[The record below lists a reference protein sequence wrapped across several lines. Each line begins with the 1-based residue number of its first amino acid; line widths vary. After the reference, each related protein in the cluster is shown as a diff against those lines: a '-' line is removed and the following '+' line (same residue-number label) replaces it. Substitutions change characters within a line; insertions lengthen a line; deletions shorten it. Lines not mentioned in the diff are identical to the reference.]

1 MTRETR
7 YSQTRYGAVAQSL
20 HWASA
25 FLIFALLAVGWT
37 MTDLP
42 PGSAQQFKLF
52 QLHKSLGV
60 TVFALTLIR
69 LVWRLRHG
77 VPALPATMPLWERRA
92 AGLGHLGLYALAF
105 GLPLTGWAVVSSSP
119 FNIPTLLYGVIP
131 LPHLWFL
138 AEATDK
144 KALSH
149 LLGDVHAAAAFGLV
163 GLLAV
168 HVGAALR
175 HHIWLKDDVLRR
187 MLPRSIGLGV
197 ALTAGLTLALSW
209 AVPAQA
215 AAVHWQI
222 DPAKS
227 QLGFAGSQSG
237 MAFSGQFKRWSG
249 SIDFDP
255 ANPAAGHALIEI
267 DMGSVATGD
276 AQKDGALPQS
286 DWFDVKAFP
295 KAQFEAKSFTSK
307 GGNAYEA
314 RGALTIR
321 GHAKE
326 VILPFTLDVSGNHAH
341 AKGHLELVRTEW
353 GVGQGEY
360 ASGQYVALPV
370 SVTFDLTAS
379 SAP

>member
-1 MTRETR
+1 MRRETR

-25 FLIFALLAVGWT
+25 FLIFALLALGWT

-60 TVFALTLIR
+60 TVFALTALRLI
-69 LVWRLRHG
+69 WRLLHG
-77 VPALPATMPLWERRA
+77 VPALPATMPVWERRA
-92 AGLGHLGLYALAF
+92 ASLGHLGLYTLAF

-138 AEATDK
+138 ADAPDK

-149 LLGDVHAAAAFGLV
+149 LLGEIHGLAASGLV
-163 GLLAV
+163 GLLVV

-175 HHIWLKDDVLRR
+175 HHIVLKDDVLRR
-187 MLPRSIGLGV
+187 MLPRFIGLGV
-197 ALTAGLTLALSW
+197 ALVL

-215 AAVHWQI
+215 ASVHWQI
-222 DPAKS
+222 DAANS
-227 QLGFAGSQSG
+227 HLGFAGSQSG

-267 DMGSVATGD
+267 DMGSAATGD
-276 AQKDGALPQS
+276 AQKDEALPQS
-286 DWFDVKAFP
+286 DWFDIKSFP

-314 RGALTIR
+314 LGTLTIR
-321 GHAKE
+321 GHAKD
-326 VILPFTLDVSGNHAH
+326 VIMPFTLDVSGNKAH
-341 AKGHLELVRTEW
+341 AKGHLEMVRTEW
-353 GVGQGEY
+353 GVGQGEFS
-360 ASGQYVALPV
+360 SGQYVALPV
-370 SVTFDLTAS
+370 TVTFDLTANS
-379 SAP
+379 TP